1 MPGSQKI
8 FHNFCKIPVSNR
20 LKVFYL
26 LLELPSDQE
35 NKNGF
40 PAERLWF
47 FGHRVESTLKNFV
60 KQCVTHGHSSKLKTR
75 DSLLYCT
82 VCLGVY

>member
-8 FHNFCKIPVSNR
+8 FYNFCKIPVSNR

-40 PAERLWF
+40 AAERLWF
-47 FGHRVESTLKNFV
+47 FGHGVESTLKNFREA
-60 KQCVTHGHSSKLKTR
+60 LR
-75 DSLLYCT
+75 DSLARFHPS
-82 VCLGVY
+82 